1 MSLVFEEFLNSSP
14 FAIIELF
21 EIELFENIHGS
32 AEVYRFYSGTNFKDS
47 PSNIMFAG
55 EEYPALPVEAEGFEY
70 KGDGTLPRPTLR
82 FANVN
87 AYMTAVMLGI
97 NTFNPHNDLNGARIK
112 RIRTLSRFLDSDN
125 WQNGVNPYGPPNAN
139 AKLPEDI
146 YYIDRKTQET
156 RVVVE
161 FELTSVF
168 DMANVSAPKR
178 QAMQNLCQWK
188 YKSKECG
195 YSGPNE
201 FTADGTSFTQ
211 GPAANFT
218 YSAGSD
224 VLSAGSTL
232 QEGTELISSN
242 GWFRMHV
249 ERDGALNVF
258 IKNDPTGANGGPFWR
273 VAGVRDGSDYSLVM
287 QNDGNLVLYN
297 DKYPKTQYPES
308 VTWSSETERVGT
320 VSTIARTQSGGVDVW
335 FPTEFQQGRSGGFAY
350 EVIGA
355 GSYAAPTAAGQTTN
369 ATKTFSET
377 GPYGSR
383 SLTLQFTFTSV
394 DISNSTW
401 HGQTYGWNTI
411 SAVSITGQTGLW
423 KENTE
428 FIAEVTVSST
438 NPFGAASDSGSLNGK
453 TIGAPYKITA
463 TTGYTGKQLRLKD
476 NGRLVVEDT
485 DGTDVTFESTSTPV
499 TSEPQINT
507 STGRSIEVEGVCGK
521 RISDC
526 KLRFPN
532 GDAHGGLPFGSFPA
546 LGDRV

>member
-21 EIELFENIHGS
+21 EIELFENIHGN
-32 AEVYRFYSGTNFKDS
+32 ADKYRFYSGTNFKDT

-97 NTFNPHNDLNGARIK
+97 NTFNPHNDLNGARVK

-125 WQNGVNPYGPPNAN
+125 WQDGVNPYGTPNAS

-156 RVVVE
+156 RAVVE

-211 GPAANFT
+211 GPAANFA
-218 YSAGSD
+218 YSTGSD
-224 VLSAGSTL
+224 VLNQPGTL
-232 QEGTELISSN
+232 QEGEQLVSSN
-242 GWFRMHV
+242 GWFKMVV

-258 IKNDPTGANGGPFWR
+258 IKNDPTGTPHWR
-273 VAGVRDGSDYSLVM
+273 QVGSKDGSDYSLVL
-287 QNDGNLVLYN
+287 QGDGNLVLYN
-297 DKYPKTQYPES
+297 DKYPKAQYPES
-308 VTWSSETERVGT
+308 VSWSPQIERVGQ
-320 VSTIARTQSGGVDVW
+320 VSTISRMQSNGVDVW
-335 FPTEFQQGRSGGFAY
+335 LPAEFQQGRSGAFAY

-355 GSYAAPTAAGQTTN
+355 GSYSEPTAAGQTTN

-394 DISNSTW
+394 DLSPATW
-401 HGQTYGWNTI
+401 HGQSYGWNTV
-411 SAVSITGQTGLW
+411 SAVSITGQSGLW
-423 KENTE
+423 KEKTE
-428 FIAEVTVSST
+428 FVAQVTVSST

-453 TIGAPYKITA
+453 TVGAVYKIDV
-463 TTGYTGKQLRLKD
+463 TTGYSNKRLRLKD

>member
-97 NTFNPHNDLNGARIK
+97 NTFNPHNDLNVARIK

-125 WQNGVNPYGPPNAN
+125 WQNGVNPYGVPNAN
-139 AKLPEDI
+139 AKLPED
-146 YYIDRKTQET
+146 QET

-211 GPAANFT
+211 GPAANFAYT
-218 YSAGSD
+218 NGSD
-224 VLSAGSTL
+224 VLTGGNTL
-232 QEGTELISSN
+232 QEGDELVSSN
-242 GWFRMHV
+242 GWFKLVV
-249 ERDGALNVF
+249 ERDGAINIF
-258 IKNDPTGANGGPFWR
+258 IKNDPTGEPHWR
-273 VAGVRDGSDYSLVM
+273 VAGINDGTDYSLVM

-297 DKYPKTQYPES
+297 DKYPRTQYPES
-308 VTWSSETERVGT
+308 VTWGAGINLVGQ
-320 VSTIARTQSGGVDVW
+320 VSTIARVQSGGVDAW
-335 FPTEFQQGRSGGFAY
+335 LPAEFQQGRSGAFAY

-355 GSYAAPTAAGQTTN
+355 GSYAEPTAAGQNTT
-369 ATKTFSET
+369 ASKTFSET

-383 SLTLQFTFTSV
+383 SLTLEFTFTSV
-394 DISNSTW
+394 DLSPATW
-401 HGQTYGWNTI
+401 Q
-411 SAVSITGQTGLW
+411 
-423 KENTE
+423 
-428 FIAEVTVSST
+428 
-438 NPFGAASDSGSLNGK
+438 
-453 TIGAPYKITA
+453 
-463 TTGYTGKQLRLKD
+463 
-476 NGRLVVEDT
+476 
-485 DGTDVTFESTSTPV
+485 
-499 TSEPQINT
+499 
-507 STGRSIEVEGVCGK
+507 
-521 RISDC
+521 
-526 KLRFPN
+526 RFCM
-532 GDAHGGLPFGSFPA
+532 A
-546 LGDRV
+546 